1 MSVISLFTASSCVA
15 GPAGVA
21 CRLLVY
27 ILEASVGKPTEE
39 IQERALKNNSKGNKT
54 VKNIA
59 EFFLSC

>member
-39 IQERALKNNSKGNKT
+39 IQER
-54 VKNIA
+54 
-59 EFFLSC
+59 ED